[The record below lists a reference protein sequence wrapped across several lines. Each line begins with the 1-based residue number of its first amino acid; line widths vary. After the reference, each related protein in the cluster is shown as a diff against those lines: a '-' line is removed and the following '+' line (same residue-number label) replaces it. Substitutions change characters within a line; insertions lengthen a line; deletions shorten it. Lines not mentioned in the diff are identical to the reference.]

1 MTVCLYFLLRGL
13 VRDGVFVLPVQ
24 GDSGLDGPHGDPG
37 PKGNLGRGVCDFM
50 RLLEIES
57 VCVCVLVNERV
68 CAVYS
73 YIYMCVCGCM

>member
-1 MTVCLYFLLRGL
+1 MCLGRKNLNRYAIRAHLMSL

-37 PKGNLGRGVCDFM
+37 PKGNLGRGVCDVM

-57 VCVCVLVNERV
+57 GCVCF
-68 CAVYS
+68 S
-73 YIYMCVCGCM
+73 K